1 MISQENI
8 QALSDDTIVEML
20 RGRGITPTSQR
31 IEIARLLFSRCEH
44 LSAED
49 VFGLMNIDR
58 TKASKA
64 TVYNTLGLFA
74 ERGLIRELIV
84 DPERVYYDPNT
95 GPHHHFYD
103 VSTGKLTDVDAALVQ
118 VTGMPA
124 LPPGSELEGMDVIIR
139 VRSASNSVT
148 H

>member
-1 MISQENI
+1 MANSREN
-8 QALSDDTIVEML
+8 LLDDDAITGML
-20 RGRGITPTSQR
+20 RARGITPTSQR
-31 IEIARLLFSRCEH
+31 IEIARLLFSRCQH

-49 VFGLMNIDR
+49 VYSLMNADR
-58 TKASKA
+58 PKASKA

-74 ERGLIRELIV
+74 EQGLIRELIV

-95 GPHHHFYD
+95 SPHHHFYD
-103 VSTGKLTDVDAALVQ
+103 VTTGKLTDVDAALVQ
-118 VTGMPA
+118 ITGMPS

-139 VRSASNSVT
+139 VRPVVSSGA